1 MLMAWWKALRASAES
16 KDGIKQETVAEDAKK
31 EKEVDLSD
39 DEKELVDIEQQITD
53 LKVSFRY
60 IIISISLLK
69 YTNLNWHYL
78 DIICNYYKPS
88 EGHSSRSCAS

>member
-78 DIICNYYKPS
+78 DIICNYY
-88 EGHSSRSCAS
+88 

>member
-39 DEKELVDIEQQITD
+39 DERELVDIEQQITD

-69 YTNLNWHYL
+69 YTNLNSHYL
-78 DIICNYYKPS
+78 DRLCN
-88 EGHSSRSCAS
+88 

>member
-69 YTNLNWHYL
+69 YTNLNSHYL
-78 DIICNYYKPS
+78 DIICN
-88 EGHSSRSCAS
+88 

>member
-53 LKVSFRY
+53 LKVSSRY
-60 IIISISLLK
+60 IVISISLLK
-69 YTNLNWHYL
+69 YTNLNSHYL
-78 DIICNYYKPS
+78 DITCNYYS
-88 EGHSSRSCAS
+88 M

>member
-39 DEKELVDIEQQITD
+39 DEKELVGIEQQITD

-69 YTNLNWHYL
+69 YTNLNSHYL
-78 DIICNYYKPS
+78 DIICN
-88 EGHSSRSCAS
+88 

>member
-53 LKVSFRY
+53 LKVSITYLYFILEICKFKLVLFR
-60 IIISISLLK
+60 
-69 YTNLNWHYL
+69 
-78 DIICNYYKPS
+78 CNN
-88 EGHSSRSCAS
+88 

>member
-53 LKVSFRY
+53 LKVSITHLNLHFILEIYRFELVLFR
-60 IIISISLLK
+60 
-69 YTNLNWHYL
+69 
-78 DIICNYYKPS
+78 CN
-88 EGHSSRSCAS
+88 

>member
-69 YTNLNWHYL
+69 YTNLNSHYL
-78 DIICNYYKPS
+78 DITCNYYS
-88 EGHSSRSCAS
+88 M

>member
-69 YTNLNWHYL
+69 YTNLNLHYL
-78 DIICNYYKPS
+78 DITCNYY
-88 EGHSSRSCAS
+88 

>member
-53 LKVSFRY
+53 LKVSFSY

-69 YTNLNWHYL
+69 YTNLNSHYL
-78 DIICNYYKPS
+78 DITCNYYS
-88 EGHSSRSCAS
+88 M

>member
-69 YTNLNWHYL
+69 YTNLNSHYL
-78 DIICNYYKPS
+78 DITCNLY
-88 EGHSSRSCAS
+88 

>member
-16 KDGIKQETVAEDAKK
+16 KDGIKQETVTEDAKK

-69 YTNLNWHYL
+69 NTNLNLHYL
-78 DIICNYYKPS
+78 DITCNYY
-88 EGHSSRSCAS
+88 